1 MTASSDPG
9 IERLLVA
16 AGHVLTDRRVV
27 SGTAEQ
33 TVRAAAGTRA
43 RHRAPL
49 RYPGGGHCPSG
60 RRVEKHTS
68 SGVVLFPPGAV
79 VAAAGATVVL
89 GGPAAAVLIVGAAN
103 AAVGR
108 GPGGVADHERVLR
121 ETDAARGAVDAEIW
135 ARVAANVLEL
145 GARIRLLAERGHG
158 AGRPLTVPEPLGLAG
173 TSVSD
178 ATRWCVRTA
187 QDLAGAQLALHAAA
201 ADEQARQATA
211 WLPED
216 TRTDS
221 RADTAAALARY
232 QRMLGERY
240 EPNRASR
247 VPIVTLTDADV
258 QAVLRR
264 LDPDAHEGECA
275 RVLAA
280 AARVPRNHAH
290 VATSHLLGL
299 REAVH
304 EVNMIVI
311 RRRLAAQWLVALEE
325 PSVTALL
332 FGEPFDGAV
341 ARLREVVA
349 GERDLGDEAS
359 RPAGEALEAA
369 ADLAR
374 REVVLAIAR
383 CRCAQL
389 GYQIMSETD
398 HQGSGIIRLGRADWN
413 GEHSAQLWVDDSGA
427 LHGRILRNLAADGAE
442 TEAGS
447 GEDEAEA
454 ARIDRER
461 GGEFLGILR
470 SLGRREGAAA
480 QIHVHAPHPGL

>member
-1 MTASSDPG
+1 M
-9 IERLLVA
+9 
-16 AGHVLTDRRVV
+16 
-27 SGTAEQ
+27 
-33 TVRAAAGTRA
+33 
-43 RHRAPL
+43 
-49 RYPGGGHCPSG
+49 
-60 RRVEKHTS
+60 EKHTS

-145 GARIRLLAERGHG
+145 GARIRLLAGRGHG
-158 AGRPLTVPEPLGLAG
+158 AGRPLTPEPPGLAG

-187 QDLAGAQLALHAAA
+187 QDLAGVQLALHAAA
-201 ADEQARQATA
+201 ADEQARQAMA

-216 TRTDS
+216 TRADS
-221 RADTAAALARY
+221 RADAAAALARY

-280 AARVPRNHAH
+280 AVRVPRNHAH

-325 PSVTALL
+325 PSVAALL
-332 FGEPFDGAV
+332 SGEPSDGAV

-359 RPAGEALEAA
+359 RRAGEALEAA

-383 CRCAQL
+383 CRYAQL
-389 GYQIMSETD
+389 GYQIMSETN
-398 HQGSGIIRLGRADWN
+398 HQGSVSIRLGRADWN
-413 GEHSAQLWVDDSGA
+413 GEHSAQLWVDESGA
-427 LHGRILRNLAADGAE
+427 LHGRILRNLAAEGAD

-447 GEDEAEA
+447 GEDDN

-480 QIHVHAPHPGL
+480 QIHVHPPHPGL